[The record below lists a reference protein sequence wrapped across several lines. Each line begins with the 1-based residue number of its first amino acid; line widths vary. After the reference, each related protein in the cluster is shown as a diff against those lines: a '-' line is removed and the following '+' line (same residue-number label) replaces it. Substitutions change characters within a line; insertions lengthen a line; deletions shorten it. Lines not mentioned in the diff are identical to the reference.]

1 MKDGFFVAV
10 VVHIDKAVRKPTIG
24 LQGMAIDVAAW
35 VVDGALQYVGGV
47 ECCGGIGVEQ
57 PGRDWGGMEL
67 LFGHLV
73 VLGGLWGLGYLG
85 GGSVGEP
92 G

>member
-1 MKDGFFVAV
+1 M

-35 VVDGALQYVGGV
+35 VVDGVLQYVSWV
-47 ECCGGIGVEQ
+47 EFCGGIGVEQ

-73 VLGGLWGLGYLG
+73 VLGRFWGLGYLG